1 LAARLSFF
9 VPHLLFPSSSSV
21 LRDRPAPPLLLELIL
36 VNPSLEKERD
46 RRPET
51 ESLRAEG
58 GAAGGEEE
66 AAAAAAVSPRIDRLA
81 NGGAAIL
88 SISCWFV
95 LRLSPRIVVCLSNER
110 RELYIS
116 KRIKEKREKRLLSS
130 FSQKK

>member
-1 LAARLSFF
+1 
-9 VPHLLFPSSSSV
+9 
-21 LRDRPAPPLLLELIL
+21 
-36 VNPSLEKERD
+36 LEKERD

>member
-1 LAARLSFF
+1 LAAQLSFF

-66 AAAAAAVSPRIDRLA
+66 AAVAAVSPRIDRLA
-81 NGGAAIL
+81 NGDAAIL

-116 KRIKEKREKRLLSS
+116 KRIKEKREKRFLSS